1 MITISGKQNDNE
13 VETSINCPSHV
24 DVHVSHRGIAEVKI
38 FLPSWPAL
46 PETPLGGPRHL
57 QFFFLQVY
65 NCPVVGQG
73 KWSS

>member
-13 VETSINCPSHV
+13 VETSIVHLMQMYVFHIEVLQKAKYFYPVGQPSL
-24 DVHVSHRGIAEVKI
+24 D
-38 FLPSWPAL
+38 
-46 PETPLGGPRHL
+46 TPLGGSRHL